1 MMKLVRG
8 QTLSFGKT
16 HHEVTHESKGGV
28 VIGDD
33 GTILWCGPL
42 TLLPRNFQ
50 GLPTDDYGDNIVMA
64 GFIDAHIHFPQ
75 LRMLA
80 ALGKDLLDW
89 LTRFTFPEEARY
101 SDFDYAKGNAKT
113 FL

>member
-1 MMKLVRG
+1 MTKLIRG

-33 GTILWCGPL
+33 GTILWSGPL

-64 GFIDAHIHFPQ
+64 GFHRCAYSFPADSACSP
-75 LRMLA
+75 R
-80 ALGKDLLDW
+80 
-89 LTRFTFPEEARY
+89 RARICWT
-101 SDFDYAKGNAKT
+101 G
-113 FL
+113 